1 MNTSC
6 NAVHTRL
13 APLLEQY
20 FANRLIR
27 QLQASPH
34 TVRSYRDSFRQL
46 LVFASQHLGKAPQQI
61 AFEQIDA
68 PLIGAFLDDIE
79 STRDVSPRTRNLRL
93 TAIRSLFRYAAFEL
107 PQHGAQIQK
116 VLAIPDKRFVRRQV
130 GHLTRGE
137 VEALLDAPDRSSWS
151 GRRDYAFILTA
162 VQTGLRV
169 SEITQLRRQDVRLDA
184 SASLQV
190 TGKGRK
196 QRHVP
201 LAAPTRK
208 VLRAWLQEPQ
218 RGDANVLFPNRQGNP
233 LTIHGVQ
240 YLLNKHRQAAAGR
253 CPSLDGKNVTVHLLR
268 HTTAMDLLAAG
279 VDRSTIALWLGH
291 ASVVSTEPYIE
302 ATLAIKEK
310 ALSKVDPVNAAA
322 GRYQAKDSLMA
333 FLDKL

>member
-1 MNTSC
+1 MNTS
-6 NAVHTRL
+6 NNVFQTRL

-20 FANRLIR
+20 FVNRLMR

-34 TVRSYRDSFRQL
+34 TVRSYRDTFRQL
-46 LVFASQHLGKAPQQI
+46 LVFASEHLGKAPQQI

-68 PLIGAFLDDIE
+68 SLISAFLDDIE
-79 STRDVSPRTRNLRL
+79 SKRNISPRTRNLRL
-93 TAIRSLFRYAAFEL
+93 TAIRSLFRYTAFEL
-107 PQHGAQIQK
+107 PTHGAQIQK
-116 VLAIPDKRFVRRQV
+116 VLAIPDKRFVRKQV
-130 GHLTRGE
+130 GYLTRDE
-137 VEALLDAPDRSSWS
+137 VEAMLDAPNRSSWS

-169 SEITQLRRQDVRLDA
+169 SEITQLRREDVRLDV

-190 TGKGRK
+190 IGKGRK

-201 LAAPTRK
+201 LAKPTRK
-208 VLRAWLQEPQ
+208 VLKAWLQEPQ
-218 RGDANVLFPNRQGNP
+218 RGSANVLFPNRQGNP

-240 YLLNKHRQAAAGR
+240 YLLNKHQQAAAKQ
-253 CPSLDGKNVTVHLLR
+253 CPSLNDRSVTVHLLR
-268 HTTAMDLLAAG
+268 HTTAMDLLDAG

-310 ALSKVDPVNAAA
+310 ALTKVNPINATAR
-322 GRYQAKDSLMA
+322 RYQAKDSLMA